1 MKKHKIMITNDDGI
15 QSVGLRAAVMAA
27 KEFGDVIVVAP
38 VTQQTAMG
46 RAYPRT
52 ENAGIIQKVDY
63 AMKNI
68 EAYAVNGSP
77 GYCAAFGLMEIM
89 ETPPD
94 LVISGS
100 NFGCNMGLALTC
112 SGTLGAAF
120 EASSEG
126 VPVMAVS
133 LETKA
138 EDIMATSSVSVGF
151 SKATEATKLWIGRV
165 LEEVYEKKNEAY
177 RFLNINIPAGDIDVK
192 GYRMTFVENQNYYVL
207 RRPPERDWS
216 KPYCLSFS
224 IDVDEEKLHR
234 GSDIQTV
241 CQDRLISV
249 TPITMDMTRNTL
261 SRF

>member
-94 LVISGS
+94 LVISGI

-120 EASSEG
+120 EAR
-126 VPVMAVS
+126 
-133 LETKA
+133 
-138 EDIMATSSVSVGF
+138 
-151 SKATEATKLWIGRV
+151 EATKLWIGRV

>member
-1 MKKHKIMITNDDGI
+1 
-15 QSVGLRAAVMAA
+15 
-27 KEFGDVIVVAP
+27 
-38 VTQQTAMG
+38 MG
-46 RAYPRT
+46 T
-52 ENAGIIQKVDY
+52 G
-63 AMKNI
+63 
-68 EAYAVNGSP
+68 
-77 GYCAAFGLMEIM
+77 
-89 ETPPD
+89 T
-94 LVISGS
+94 SG
-100 NFGCNMGLALTC
+100 
-112 SGTLGAAF
+112 
-120 EASSEG
+120 
-126 VPVMAVS
+126 P
-133 LETKA
+133 
-138 EDIMATSSVSVGF
+138 
-151 SKATEATKLWIGRV
+151 GRV

>member
-94 LVISGS
+94 LVISGI
-100 NFGCNMGLALTC
+100 NFG
-112 SGTLGAAF
+112 
-120 EASSEG
+120 
-126 VPVMAVS
+126 
-133 LETKA
+133 
-138 EDIMATSSVSVGF
+138 
-151 SKATEATKLWIGRV
+151 
-165 LEEVYEKKNEAY
+165 
-177 RFLNINIPAGDIDVK
+177 
-192 GYRMTFVENQNYYVL
+192 
-207 RRPPERDWS
+207 
-216 KPYCLSFS
+216 
-224 IDVDEEKLHR
+224 
-234 GSDIQTV
+234 
-241 CQDRLISV
+241 
-249 TPITMDMTRNTL
+249 
-261 SRF
+261 

>member
-1 MKKHKIMITNDDGI
+1 
-15 QSVGLRAAVMAA
+15 
-27 KEFGDVIVVAP
+27 
-38 VTQQTAMG
+38 
-46 RAYPRT
+46 
-52 ENAGIIQKVDY
+52 
-63 AMKNI
+63 
-68 EAYAVNGSP
+68 
-77 GYCAAFGLMEIM
+77 M

-94 LVISGS
+94 LVISGI

-126 VPVMAVS
+126 IPVMAVS

-138 EDIMATSSVSVGF
+138 EDIMATSSESVGF
-151 SKATEATKLWIGRV
+151 GKATEATKLWIGRV

>member
-94 LVISGS
+94 LVISGI
-100 NFGCNMGLALTC
+100 NFGCNMGL
-112 SGTLGAAF
+112 S
-120 EASSEG
+120 
-126 VPVMAVS
+126 
-133 LETKA
+133 KR
-138 EDIMATSSVSVGF
+138 DIYSYLM
-151 SKATEATKLWIGRV
+151 K
-165 LEEVYEKKNEAY
+165 
-177 RFLNINIPAGDIDVK
+177 
-192 GYRMTFVENQNYYVL
+192 
-207 RRPPERDWS
+207 
-216 KPYCLSFS
+216 
-224 IDVDEEKLHR
+224 
-234 GSDIQTV
+234 
-241 CQDRLISV
+241 
-249 TPITMDMTRNTL
+249 
-261 SRF
+261 

>member
-15 QSVGLRAAVMAA
+15 QS
-27 KEFGDVIVVAP
+27 
-38 VTQQTAMG
+38 MG

-52 ENAGIIQKVDY
+52 KNAGIIQKVDY
-63 AMKNI
+63 AMKNV

-94 LVISGS
+94 LVISGI

-120 EASSEG
+120 EASSE
-126 VPVMAVS
+126 
-133 LETKA
+133 
-138 EDIMATSSVSVGF
+138 DIMATSSESVGF
-151 SKATEATKLWIGRV
+151 GKATEATKLWIGRV

>member
-1 MKKHKIMITNDDGI
+1 MKKYKIMITNDDGI
-15 QSVGLRAAVMAA
+15 QSEGLRAAVMAA
-27 KEFGDVIVVAP
+27 KEFGEIVVVAP
-38 VTQQTAMG
+38 ATQQTAMG

-52 ENAGIIQKVDY
+52 ENMGIIQKVDY
-63 AMKNI
+63 ALENV

-77 GYCAAFGLMEIM
+77 GYCVAFGLMELM
-89 ETPPD
+89 DTPPD
-94 LVISGS
+94 LVISGI

-133 LETKA
+133 LETKE
-138 EDIMATSSVSVGF
+138 EDIMVTSSKTVGF
-151 SKATEATKLWIGRV
+151 KKAAEVTGIWIKKV

-177 RFLNINIPAGDIDVK
+177 RFLNINIPAGDINIK
-192 GYRMTFVENQNYYVL
+192 EYRMTFVENQNYYVL
-207 RRPPERDWS
+207 HRPPKRDRT
-216 KPYCLSFS
+216 KPYCLRFS
-224 IDVDEEKLHR
+224 IEVDEENLHK

-241 CQDRLISV
+241 CQDGIISV
-249 TPITMDMTRNTL
+249 TPITMDMTRNAL